1 MIRAVRKKH
10 GYHNIELSE
19 LLTEYREYW
28 FACLDLTD
36 GKHKKALKL
45 YKKSDVIEINKM
57 ITDKLA
63 REFQE
68 PDISIQDEYKKI
80 NG

>member
-1 MIRAVRKKH
+1 MIKAVRKKH

-19 LLTEYREYW
+19 LVTEYREYW
-28 FACLDLTD
+28 FACLDLAN
-36 GKHKKALKL
+36 GKHKKAMKL
-45 YKKSDVIEINKM
+45 YKKSCVIKLNEM

-80 NG
+80 SG

>member
-1 MIRAVRKKH
+1 MIKAVRKKH

-19 LLTEYREYW
+19 LMTNYREYW
-28 FACLDLTD
+28 FACLDLSN
-36 GKHKKALKL
+36 GKHKKALK
-45 YKKSDVIEINKM
+45 YYEYDIIEIMEM

-68 PDISIQDEYKKI
+68 PDISIQDEFAKL